1 MEFINQLVHS
11 RKSVRSYDGQPLRE
25 GDLKKLSAFI
35 EKIDNPYGI
44 PVEFRL
50 LDAKEHGLSSPVIT
64 GESLYVGAKLRRCPH
79 MEEAFGFSFEQLV
92 LYAQSLGIG
101 TVWIGGTMNRALFEK
116 AMSLENGELMP
127 CVSPLGY
134 PAKKPSFR
142 DALMRKGIRADSRNP
157 FESMFFDGS
166 MDAPL
171 MESSAGRLLEPL
183 EAVRWAPS
191 AVNKQ
196 PWRVIISR
204 NAAHFF
210 LKHGKGFSGG
220 ESGNMQK
227 IDLGIALCHFY
238 LSATEHGMNLRFSL
252 DKPEIAVPADLEYI
266 ASYCF

>member
-1 MEFINQLVHS
+1 
-11 RKSVRSYDGQPLRE
+11 
-25 GDLKKLSAFI
+25 
-35 EKIDNPYGI
+35 
-44 PVEFRL
+44 
-50 LDAKEHGLSSPVIT
+50 
-64 GESLYVGAKLRRCPH
+64 
-79 MEEAFGFSFEQLV
+79 
-92 LYAQSLGIG
+92 
-101 TVWIGGTMNRALFEK
+101 
-116 AMSLENGELMP
+116 
-127 CVSPLGY
+127 
-134 PAKKPSFR
+134 
-142 DALMRKGIRADSRNP
+142 MRKGIRADSRNP